1 MKFTAAFK
9 DQTMDIERVG
19 IAIESSLLASFDTLL
34 EKQGY
39 VNRSEAVRDLI
50 RERLAQE
57 QLKKPKAKA
66 VAGIFLV
73 YDHHAADL
81 SRKLLELQHSHIL
94 QTISSTHIHL
104 DHHNCLEVII
114 VKGAVAEL
122 QKLADHLT
130 SLKGVTLGRLNL
142 MTIA

>member
-1 MKFTAAFK
+1 
-9 DQTMDIERVG
+9 MDRLERVG
-19 IAIESSLLASFDTLL
+19 IAIESALLVSFDKLI

-39 VNRSEAVRDLI
+39 ANRSEAVRDLI

-57 QLKKPKAKA
+57 KLKKTTGKA

-73 YDHHAADL
+73 YDHHATDL
-81 SRKLLELQHSHIL
+81 SRKLLELQHSHLL

-114 VKGAVAEL
+114 LKGAVGEL
-122 QKLADHLT
+122 QKIAGHLT
-130 SLKGVTLGRLNL
+130 SLKGVKLSRLNL
-142 MTIA
+142 MTTASD